1 MRNKK
6 IRELRDVSPETT
18 MIYRLISTNKLL
30 SDTIYAQQ
38 KEIEIMKNDPQIKR
52 ILNKYTGVK
61 IHSITDIHET
71 LDETIASKDIQQ
83 SIKEK

>member
-6 IRELRDVSPETT
+6 IQELRDVSPETT

-38 KEIEIMKNDPQIKR
+38 KEIEMLNFR
-52 ILNKYTGVK
+52 IGGFLTYFENKKKHTNKKY
-61 IHSITDIHET
+61 
-71 LDETIASKDIQQ
+71 LRKDGN
-83 SIKEK
+83 SYAHDSN

>member
-38 KEIEIMKNDPQIKR
+38 KEIEMLNFRIGGFLTYFEKWDGERLFYKR
-52 ILNKYTGVK
+52 MGNKTF
-61 IHSITDIHET
+61 
-71 LDETIASKDIQQ
+71 
-83 SIKEK
+83 

>member
-38 KEIEIMKNDPQIKR
+38 KEIEM
-52 ILNKYTGVK
+52 LNFRVAGWLDWEKHKKKHTNKKYLR
-61 IHSITDIHET
+61 SN
-71 LDETIASKDIQQ
+71 
-83 SIKEK
+83 